1 VHRPYTKSEKSQEDL
16 AKEATIQYW
25 LFKSEPD
32 AWSWDQQKKEGAKGA
47 EWDGV
52 RNYQARNV
60 MRQMKKGDLGF
71 FYHSGEERR
80 VVGVVKV
87 VAEAHPDST
96 DGTGIWECVDVAAVS
111 AVKKPVTLAKIKA
124 TKSLKDMVLVN
135 NSRLSVQPV
144 SAGEW
149 VSILKMAGMKGFG
162 ET

>member
-1 VHRPYTKSEKSQEDL
+1 M
-16 AKEATIQYW
+16 AYW

-32 AWSWDQQKKEGAKGA
+32 AWSWEAQKKEGAKGA

-52 RNYQARNV
+52 RNFQARNT
-60 MRQMKKGDLGF
+60 MRAMKQGDLGF

-96 DGTGIWECVDVAAVS
+96 DGTGAWECVDVAAV
-111 AVKKPVTLAKIKA
+111 ADLPRPVTLAEIKA
-124 TKSLKDMVLVN
+124 NKELKDMVLVK

-144 SAGEW
+144 SAKEW
-149 VSILKMAGMKGFG
+149 SIISRLAGLAKLP
-162 ET
+162 